1 MSKLFSRNTVVAYT
15 AVLFFFVLFLSS
27 CKEPLIKDNSLV
39 SGQDDLLNLST
50 LDSFTIYSKTIAEAP
65 YATSG
70 TNYGVLGVMDD
81 PIFGKTT
88 CGFYAQYRI
97 LNTVVDRGANLV
109 IDSVVLSLVLDGKY
123 GSNNKPINIIAYEM
137 LEDMSVLRTYNTNE
151 SFFVKGTPLGTAYNV
166 VPNINDSVK
175 VVGVNNAPQIRVK
188 LSNSLGARILGA
200 DSATLSN
207 NDPNFLDFFKG
218 IFVTAS
224 GTGNG
229 VTYCSLLDSKFTI
242 YYHNDANDSLQFNVG
257 ISTRSSRCNSF
268 THATTSIAQRAA
280 NSLLTSDSI
289 VYAQSGA
296 GSRIKLTLPF
306 LSNLSPNIVIN
317 KAEIIV
323 TIWNDDVTGSDSIFP
338 MPSILSMKAIT
349 STGGIEELANN
360 SIEKAGLATSKS
372 YTENGRNYTRY
383 SFNISQRM
391 QSLVKNPSL
400 NYGFYITTS
409 GAARAERLVLSN
421 YPNDKSS
428 KTLLKI
434 TYSKAD

>member
-1 MSKLFSRNTVVAYT
+1 MSYLFSRNTVVVYT
-15 AVLFFFVLFLSS
+15 AVLFFSVLVLSS
-27 CKEPLIKDNSLV
+27 CKEPLIKDSSLV
-39 SGQDDLLNLST
+39 SGQDDLLNLSS
-50 LDSFTIYSKTIAEAP
+50 LDTFTIYSKTIAEEP
-65 YATSG
+65 YATNG

-88 CGFYAQYRI
+88 CGFYAQYRLVKTAI
-97 LNTVVDRGANLV
+97 DKGANLT

-123 GSNNKPINIIAYEM
+123 GSNNKPVNIIAYEM
-137 LEDMSVLRTYNTNE
+137 LEDMNTLSSYNTNE
-151 SFFVKGTPLGTAYNV
+151 SFFVKGTALGVVNNV
-166 VPNINDSVK
+166 VPNLNDSVN
-175 VVGVNNAPQIRVK
+175 VLGINYAPQIRIR
-188 LSNSLGARILGA
+188 LNNSLGTRILGA

-207 NDPNFLDFFKG
+207 NDPNFLTFFKG

-224 GTGNG
+224 GNGNG
-229 VTYCSLLDSKFTI
+229 VAYCNLLSSKFTI
-242 YYHNDANDSLQFNVG
+242 YYHNDSNDSLQFDVG
-257 ISTRSSRCNSF
+257 ISSRSARCNSF

-280 NSLLTSDSI
+280 SSLLNSDSI

-296 GSRIKLTLPF
+296 GSRIKLTIPF
-306 LSNLSPNIVIN
+306 LANISPKIVIN

-323 TIWNDDVTGSDSIFP
+323 TKWNDDATGSDSIYP

-349 STGGIEELANN
+349 STGGTEELANN
-360 SIEKAGLATSKS
+360 IIEKAGLATSKS

-391 QSLVKNPSL
+391 QALVKNPSL
-400 NYGFYITTS
+400 NYGFYLTTT
-409 GAARAERLVLSN
+409 GAARAERLVLAN

-428 KTLLKI
+428 KILLKL